1 MRKGEK
7 TREYIIQQAAEIF
20 NQHGYFGSSLSDIMR
35 ETGLRK
41 GGIYNHFESKDELV
55 IASFDYA
62 IQLMTKRYAQAI
74 QGEKTSIGQLIAVIS
89 VYENIIEDPPLKGGC
104 PLLNTAIESDDA
116 HPVLREKARQ
126 AMDKWLKFI
135 RLIIYKG
142 IKSGEIHPSTDAESV
157 ATFITSTIEGGVM
170 ISKLYQDSTYMR
182 GVIKHLSEF
191 VELSLRTNKSQNI

>member
-20 NQHGYFGSSLSDIMR
+20 NQQGYFGSSLSDIMR

-55 IASFDYA
+55 VASFEYA
-62 IQLMTKRYAQAI
+62 IELMSRRYAKAI
-74 QGEKTSIGQLIAVIS
+74 QGKHSSIDQLVAVIS

-104 PLLNTAIESDDA
+104 PLLNTAIESDDT

-126 AMDKWLKFI
+126 AMDKWMKFI
-135 RLIIYKG
+135 RRIITKG
-142 IKSGEIHPSTDAESV
+142 IKCGEIHPTIDVESV

-170 ISKLYQDSTYMR
+170 VSKLYQDSTYMR

-191 VELSLRTNKSQNI
+191 IDLSLRTNKT

>member
-20 NQHGYFGSSLSDIMR
+20 NQQGYFGSSVSDIMR

-41 GGIYNHFESKDELV
+41 GGIYNHFESKDDLV
-55 IASFDYA
+55 VASFEYSID
-62 IQLMTKRYAQAI
+62 LMSKRYAQAI
-74 QGEKTSIGQLIAVIS
+74 QGKKSSIEQLIAVIS

-104 PLLNTAIESDDA
+104 PLLNTAIESDDT
-116 HPVLREKARQ
+116 HPVLREKACE

-135 RLIIYKG
+135 RIIIYKG
-142 IKSGEIHPSTDAESV
+142 IKGGEINPTIDIESV

-170 ISKLYQDSTYMR
+170 ISKLYQNSTYMR
-182 GVIKHLSEF
+182 DVIKHLSEF
-191 VELSLRTNKSQNI
+191 VELSLRNK

>member
-20 NQHGYFGSSLSDIMR
+20 NQKGYFGSSLSDIMR

-55 IASFDYA
+55 VASFEYA
-62 IQLMTKRYAQAI
+62 IELMSRRYAQAI
-74 QGEKTSIGQLIAVIS
+74 QGKHSSIDQLVAVIS

-104 PLLNTAIESDDA
+104 PLLNTAIESDDT

-126 AMDKWLKFI
+126 AMDKWMKFI
-135 RLIIYKG
+135 RIIITKG
-142 IKSGEIHPSTDAESV
+142 IKGREIRPTIDVESV
-157 ATFITSTIEGGVM
+157 ATFITSSIEGGVM
-170 ISKLYQDSTYMR
+170 VSKLYQDSTYMR
-182 GVIKHLSEF
+182 GIIKHLLEF
-191 VELSLRTNKSQNI
+191 IELSLRSNKT

>member
-20 NQHGYFGSSLSDIMR
+20 NQKGYFGSSLSDIMR

-55 IASFDYA
+55 VASFEYA
-62 IQLMTKRYAQAI
+62 IELMSRRYAQAI
-74 QGEKTSIGQLIAVIS
+74 QGKHSSIDQLVAVIS

-104 PLLNTAIESDDA
+104 PLLNTAIESDDT

-126 AMDKWLKFI
+126 AMDKWMKFI
-135 RLIIYKG
+135 RIIITKG
-142 IKSGEIHPSTDAESV
+142 IKGGEIHPTIDVESV
-157 ATFITSTIEGGVM
+157 TTFITSTIEGGVM
-170 ISKLYQDSTYMR
+170 VSKLYQDSTYMR

-191 VELSLRTNKSQNI
+191 IELSLRANKT